1 MTKVVIY
8 EDCQIADVSLV
19 ICDSSTS
26 GSDMKAQT
34 YREITVL

>member
-26 GSDMKAQT
+26 GSDMSFDL
-34 YREITVL
+34 YLYL